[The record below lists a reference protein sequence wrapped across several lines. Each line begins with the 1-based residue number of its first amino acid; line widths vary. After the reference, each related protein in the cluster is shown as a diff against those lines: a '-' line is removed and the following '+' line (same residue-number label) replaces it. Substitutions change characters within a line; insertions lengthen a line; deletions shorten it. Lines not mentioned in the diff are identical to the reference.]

1 MDCPTNSDISCWPAT
16 LASTITIKG
25 TVCFVHVQNP
35 MFLSWDVGKCTS
47 SPSSLS
53 QCKEEKVKGLM
64 LNDSQETKE
73 KAMQHS
79 TLYQCSKAI
88 FYNKFFNAKNQP
100 FRFLYVVHW
109 TRRSSI
115 LSSFDRIIKS
125 DFFCFSFS
133 QSYLGDALWCLLPLR
148 SSECAASTSHFFS
161 LGHHTSMISLSQL
174 ISASL
179 MMLSSSSHMSGFL
192 LAPTYVLLPF
202 HLIVLSVFFQNLHIE
217 LSWSLSHNLFVR
229 FTVCCMDKFL

>member
-1 MDCPTNSDISCWPAT
+1 MIHRKLKKRQCNIEHCTNVAKPYFTTNFSMPKTNLSGFCM
-16 LASTITIKG
+16 LST
-25 TVCFVHVQNP
+25 
-35 MFLSWDVGKCTS
+35 
-47 SPSSLS
+47 
-53 QCKEEKVKGLM
+53 E
-64 LNDSQETKE
+64 
-73 KAMQHS
+73 
-79 TLYQCSKAI
+79 
-88 FYNKFFNAKNQP
+88 
-100 FRFLYVVHW
+100 
-109 TRRSSI
+109 RRSSI

-125 DFFCFSFS
+125 DFFCFNFS
-133 QSYLGDALWCLLPLR
+133 QSFLGDALWCLLPLR

-217 LSWSLSHNLFVR
+217 LS
-229 FTVCCMDKFL
+229 